1 MSRLALFSKS
11 FIDDWNLFWF
21 SGEIPPYF
29 NLFIK
34 ALGLTYSLFYL
45 ERLLN
50 FKEYF
55 TTSGVY
61 YFMGGHLNGA
71 FSLVPIEIMLVLYAV
86 SLLFSMSWVFSPPRW
101 WNKIYVYVI
110 HVFFLSQNPNT
121 TYGADS
127 YAALILFYLLF
138 IDFSKGTNLR
148 SRLALQCLKF
158 HFCFTYINSGLGKLT
173 GLSWV
178 IGDGIY
184 WAVFTHA
191 QPEWFSVFKDSPA
204 LLTIMSHGTILLEI
218 FGSVFI
224 WTRYANVFV
233 FLFIMLHVGIMLTMG
248 LYGFALI
255 CCSTFL
261 IFITKDSPAKSQ
273 LPTPQADIPETD
285 LPR

>member
-1 MSRLALFSKS
+1 MLRLDSSLKN
-11 FIDDWNLFWF
+11 FINDWNLFWF
-21 SGEIPPYF
+21 SAEIPPYF
-29 NLFIK
+29 NLFVK
-34 ALGLTYSLFYL
+34 AFGLTYFLFYL

-55 TTSGVY
+55 TKSGAY
-61 YFMGGHLNGA
+61 YFKDGHLNDY
-71 FSLVPIEIMLVLYAV
+71 FSLLPIEVMFAIYAV
-86 SLLFSMSWVFSPPRW
+86 SLLLSLSWVFFPARL

-110 HVFFLSQNPNT
+110 HVFLLNQNLNT

-127 YAALILFYLLF
+127 YAALILFYFLF
-138 IDFSKGTNLR
+138 IDFTKGTNLR
-148 SRLALQCLKF
+148 SRLALQCFKF

-178 IGDGIY
+178 FGDGIY

-191 QPEWFSVFKDSPA
+191 QPEWFDVFKNSPG
-204 LLTIMSHGTILLEI
+204 LLTLMSHGTILLEI
-218 FGSVFI
+218 FGPVFI

-261 IFITKDSPAKSQ
+261 IFIKKESPAKSQ
-273 LPTPQADIPETD
+273 LPAQRADIPETD
-285 LPR
+285 LLR